1 MLQQEYNIIIDN
13 SMLFKQQKGKIMKEI
28 RLSDT
33 KLFQG
38 ISETEIHLMLDCLK
52 TEEKNYKKDE
62 VILHMGDTVTSLGMV
77 ISGSALIENDDI
89 WGNRS
94 ILDQIGP
101 GQIFAETYACVS
113 GEKLMVNVTAA
124 TDVKV
129 LFFHIERVI
138 ETCPQSC
145 KFHSRLIKNLLAIAA
160 QKNLSLSRRIFHTS
174 PKTIRA
180 KLLSYLSDQAL
191 IYGNN
196 KFDILF
202 NRQQLADYLGV
213 DRSAMSSA
221 LSKMQ
226 KDGLIKVRRNHF
238 ELLKDGMNYME

>member
-1 MLQQEYNIIIDN
+1 
-13 SMLFKQQKGKIMKEI
+13 MKEI

-38 ISETEIHLMLDCLK
+38 ISEPEIHLMLDCLR
-52 TEEKNYKKDE
+52 TEEKKYKKGE
-62 VILHMGDTVTSLGMV
+62 MILRMGDTVSSLGMV
-77 ISGSALIENDDI
+77 ISGSVMIENDDI

-101 GQIFAETYACVS
+101 GQIFAETYACVT
-113 GEKLMVNVTAA
+113 GEKLMVNVAAA

-145 KFHSRLIKNLLAIAA
+145 QFHVRLIKNLLAISA

-191 IYGNN
+191 IYGKNE
-196 KFDILF
+196 FDIVF

-213 DRSAMSSA
+213 DRSAMSSE
-221 LSKMQ
+221 LSRMQ
-226 KDGLIKVRRNHF
+226 KDGLIKVKRNHF
-238 ELLKDGMNYME
+238 ELLENGMEFMG

>member
-145 KFHSRLIKNLLAIAA
+145 QFHSRLIKNLLAIAA

>member
-1 MLQQEYNIIIDN
+1 
-13 SMLFKQQKGKIMKEI
+13 MKEI

-38 ISETEIHLMLDCLK
+38 ISEREIHLMLDCLQ
-52 TEEKNYKKDE
+52 TEEKYYKKDE
-62 VILHMGDTVTSLGMV
+62 MILHMGDMVSSLGMV
-77 ISGSALIENDDI
+77 ISGSVLIENDDI

-101 GQIFAETYACVS
+101 GQIFAETYACMA

-124 TDVKV
+124 TDAKV
-129 LFFHIERVI
+129 LFFNIERVI

-145 KFHSRLIKNLLAIAA
+145 QFHGRLIKNLLAISA

-174 PKTIRA
+174 PKTIRG

-191 IYGNN
+191 IYGRSE
-196 KFDILF
+196 FDILY

-213 DRSAMSSA
+213 DRSAMSNE

-226 KDGLIKVRRNHF
+226 KDGIIEVKRNHF
-238 ELLKDGMNYME
+238 KMLKDGMDCMR

>member
-1 MLQQEYNIIIDN
+1 
-13 SMLFKQQKGKIMKEI
+13 
-28 RLSDT
+28 
-33 KLFQG
+33 
-38 ISETEIHLMLDCLK
+38 MLDCLR
-52 TEEKNYKKDE
+52 TEEKKYKKGE
-62 VILHMGDTVTSLGMV
+62 MILRMGDTVSSLGMV
-77 ISGSALIENDDI
+77 ISGSVLIENDDI

-101 GQIFAETYACVS
+101 GQIFAETYACVT
-113 GEKLMVNVTAA
+113 GEKLMVNVAAA

-145 KFHSRLIKNLLAIAA
+145 QFHGRLIKNLLAISA

-191 IYGNN
+191 IYGKNE
-196 KFDILF
+196 FDIVF

-213 DRSAMSSA
+213 DRSAMSSE
-221 LSKMQ
+221 LSRMQ
-226 KDGLIKVRRNHF
+226 KDGLIKVKRNHF
-238 ELLKDGMNYME
+238 ELLENGMEFMG